1 MGDILLEV
9 LYILCGIVSLITSIF
24 TYIDRKHTER
34 LGTTIFWGLLGF
46 SFIFGKHIPSNIVGV
61 ILIIMAIITALNKVK
76 SGSLKGKSD
85 EFRQEKSEELGN
97 KIFIPAIMIAIIAFS
112 VAQFTNLGG
121 LVGVG
126 IGAIVSLIVGLI
138 MTKSKLTEAI
148 EGGSRLLQQI
158 GSPCLLPQILAA
170 LGVLFNLAG
179 VGNVISKGISNVI
192 PMGNVVLGVVAYVI
206 GMVVFTMIMGNAF
219 AAFAVLTVGVGAP
232 FVLSQGGNPAVIGAL
247 AMSAGYCGTLLTP
260 MAANFNIVPAALLEM
275 EDGKKVIKTQVPVS
289 LTLIVVHIILMLVLG
304 F

>member
-1 MGDILLEV
+1 
-9 LYILCGIVSLITSIF
+9 
-24 TYIDRKHTER
+24 
-34 LGTTIFWGLLGF
+34 
-46 SFIFGKHIPSNIVGV
+46 
-61 ILIIMAIITALNKVK
+61 
-76 SGSLKGKSD
+76 
-85 EFRQEKSEELGN
+85 
-97 KIFIPAIMIAIIAFS
+97 MIAIIAFS

-126 IGAIVSLIVGLI
+126 IGAIVSLTVGVA
-138 MTKSKLTEAI
+138 MTKSKVTEAI

-232 FVLSQGGNPAVIGAL
+232 FVLSQGGDRK
-247 AMSAGYCGTLLTP
+247 S
-260 MAANFNIVPAALLEM
+260 
-275 EDGKKVIKTQVPVS
+275 
-289 LTLIVVHIILMLVLG
+289 VV
-304 F
+304 